1 MSGFGARGFRGA
13 GAFGRRGL
21 LSGLRLFASER
32 LAGRALFAVSVSALG
47 SSIYFSL
54 GVVAGEAL
62 GLTPLAFMV
71 AGALFVITMMTYLEV
86 SSLHVERGGASMFAR
101 YAFNELWSFVAGWA
115 IVLDY
120 LIVMAIAAFSVSHY
134 LAAFWAGAGRPG
146 FELAIAAA
154 VLAYVAWTNVR
165 GLTSDRLAY
174 ALRIVLLN
182 LALGVVGT
190 TVGLLLFFDPALIVD
205 SIELG
210 SAPRFDDLIFAV
222 VIASLAFTGIEAAS
236 GLAGEVRVTRRGL
249 RRFLLATTIVALLV
263 FLGISVVALVAVPV
277 RAGATELGGR
287 YIEAPVLGIVS
298 AYRPDWLREGFR
310 YAVGGIAALALVQAV
325 NVNMLGL
332 SRLAYS
338 LALNRQIPF
347 TLGRLHRSHS
357 TPWIVIVLAAL
368 LAFALT
374 ATSSIRVLAG
384 IFAFGAMLTF
394 TIAHVSLIV
403 LRFREPGRRPGF
415 RVPLSIP
422 VGKGSVPI
430 PAAIGAL
437 LSFAAWV
444 SVVVL
449 QGWALI
455 VGGVWMVAGIALYV
469 LYRRSQ
475 DESLTERYTVPAQA
489 LQGERDVEY
498 GSILVPIFGGP
509 LDDDIV
515 GTAGRLA
522 AEEGDEGEGATIDAI
537 FVLEMPMSLP
547 LDARVPDDRV
557 ADARRALARAKEV
570 GEEYDG
576 VEVYTAMIRS
586 RSPGATIVD
595 EARRRGVEAI
605 VLAADEPAQMRGGGL
620 LGGRG
625 ALRGRALGEMTR
637 YVVEKAPCRVILTAP
652 APEDVPR
659 GARRHA
665 GSAVGA
671 DGDGDGSAATPATD
685 QGGAS

>member
-21 LSGLRLFASER
+21 VTGRRVFAGTGLS
-32 LAGRALFAVSVSALG
+32 GRALFAVSVTALG

-62 GLTPLAFMV
+62 GLTPLVFLI
-71 AGALFVITMMTYLEV
+71 AGAFFVVTLMTYLEV

-154 VLAYVAWTNVR
+154 VLAWVAFTNVR
-165 GLTSDRLAY
+165 GLTADRLAS
-174 ALRIVLLN
+174 ALRVVLLN
-182 LALGVVGT
+182 LALGAAGT
-190 TVGLLLFFDPALIVD
+190 AVGLFLFFDPALIVD
-205 SIELG
+205 SIDLG
-210 SAPRFDDLIFAV
+210 VAPRVRDLIFAV
-222 VIASLAFTGIEAAS
+222 VIASLAFTGIEATS
-236 GLAGEVRVTRRGL
+236 GLAGDVRVNRRGL
-249 RRFLLATTIVALLV
+249 HRFLVVTGIVSMLV

-287 YIEAPVLGIVS
+287 YLEAPVLGIVS
-298 AYRPDWLREGFR
+298 AYQPEWLRDGFR

-338 LALNRQIPF
+338 LAVNRQIPF
-347 TLGRLHRSHS
+347 TLGRLHARHS
-357 TPWIVIVLAAL
+357 TPWIVVVLGAL
-368 LAFALT
+368 LAFVLA
-374 ATSSIRVLAG
+374 ATSSIRFLAG

-403 LRFREPGRRPGF
+403 LRFREPGRRPGY

-422 VGKGSVPI
+422 VGRGSIPI

-437 LSFAAWV
+437 ASFAAWI

-449 QGWALI
+449 HGGALV
-455 VGGVWMVAGIALYV
+455 VGGLWMLGGLLLYV

-489 LQGERDVEY
+489 LQGERDVQY

-522 AEEGDEGEGATIDAI
+522 AEEGEEGEGATIDAI
-537 FVLEMPMSLP
+537 YVMEMPMSLP

-557 ADARRALARAKEV
+557 AGARRALARAKEV

-576 VEVYTAMIRS
+576 VEVYTAMVRS

-625 ALRGRALGEMTR
+625 PRGRSLGEMTKQ
-637 YVVEKAPCRVILTAP
+637 VVEKAPCRVILTAP
-652 APEDVPR
+652 APEDMPR
-659 GARRHA
+659 GER
-665 GSAVGA
+665 SASRA
-671 DGDGDGSAATPATD
+671 PLA
-685 QGGAS
+685 Q

>member
-21 LSGLRLFASER
+21 LSGRQVFAGTGLS
-32 LAGRALFAVSVSALG
+32 GRALFAVSVTALG

-62 GLTPLAFMV
+62 GLTPLAFLI
-71 AGALFVITMMTYLEV
+71 AGAFFVITLMTYLEV

-101 YAFNELWSFVAGWA
+101 YAFDELWSFVAGWA

-154 VLAYVAWTNVR
+154 VLAYVAFSNIR
-165 GLTSDRLAY
+165 GLGPDRLVA

-182 LALGVVGT
+182 LALGVAGT
-190 TVGLLLFFDPALIVD
+190 LVGLWLFFDPAVIVD
-205 SIELG
+205 SVDVG
-210 SAPRFDDLIFAV
+210 VAPRTSDLIFAS
-222 VIASLAFTGIEAAS
+222 VIASLAFTGIEATS
-236 GLAGEVRVTRRGL
+236 GLAGEVRVTRAGL
-249 RRFLLATTIVALLV
+249 RRFLLATGAVGILV
-263 FLGISVVALVAVPV
+263 FIGISVVALVAVPV
-277 RAGATELGGR
+277 RGGATELGTR
-287 YIEAPVLGIVS
+287 YVEAPVLGIVS
-298 AYRPDWLREGFR
+298 AYEPQWLREGFR
-310 YAVGGIAALALVQAV
+310 YAVGGIASLALVQAV

-338 LALNRQIPF
+338 LAVNRQIPY
-347 TLGRLHRSHS
+347 TLGRLHARHS
-357 TPWIVIVLAAL
+357 TPWIVVVVGAL
-368 LAFALT
+368 LAFALA
-374 ATSSIRVLAG
+374 ATSSIRFLAG

-403 LRFREPGRRPGF
+403 LRFREPGRRPGY

-422 VGKGSVPI
+422 IGRGSIPI

-437 LSFAAWV
+437 ASFAAWV
-444 SVVVL
+444 SVLVL
-449 QGWALI
+449 QTGALI
-455 VGGVWMVAGIALYV
+455 VGGVWMVGGVLLYIS
-469 LYRRSQ
+469 YRLSQ

-489 LQGERDVEY
+489 LQGERHVEY
-498 GSILVPIFGGP
+498 GSILVPVFGGA

-522 AEEGDEGEGATIDAI
+522 AEEGDDGDAATIDAI
-537 FVLEMPMSLP
+537 YVIEMPMSLP
-547 LDARVPDDRV
+547 LDARVPDERV
-557 ADARRALARAKEV
+557 AKARRALARAKEV

-576 VEVYTAMIRS
+576 VEVYTAMVRS
-586 RSPGATIVD
+586 RSPGATIVE

-605 VLAADEPAQMRGGGL
+605 VLAADVPAQMGGGGL
-620 LGGRG
+620 LGGRRSS
-625 ALRGRALGEMTR
+625 RGRALGEMTKH
-637 YVVEKAPCRVILTAP
+637 VVEKAPCRVILTAP
-652 APEDVPR
+652 APEDTPR
-659 GARRHA
+659 GERPASR
-665 GSAVGA
+665 VG
-671 DGDGDGSAATPATD
+671 PA
-685 QGGAS
+685 Q

>member
-1 MSGFGARGFRGA
+1 MSGFDARGFRAA
-13 GAFGRRGL
+13 GAVGRGL
-21 LSGLRLFASER
+21 LNSQRLFAGSG
-32 LAGRALFAVSVSALG
+32 LSGRALFAVSMTGLG

-62 GLTPLAFMV
+62 GLTPLAFLI
-71 AGALFVITMMTYLEV
+71 AGAFFVVTLMTYLEV

-134 LAAFWAGAGRPG
+134 LAAFWSSAGRAG
-146 FELAIAAA
+146 FELVIAAA
-154 VLAYVAWTNVR
+154 VLAYVAFSNVR
-165 GLTSDRLAY
+165 GLSSDRLVS

-182 LALGVVGT
+182 LALGAAGT
-190 TVGLLLFFDPALIVD
+190 LVGLWLLYDPALILD
-205 SIELG
+205 SIDIG
-210 SAPRFDDLIFAV
+210 VAPRVSDLLFAC
-222 VIASLAFTGIEAAS
+222 VIASLAFTGIEATS
-236 GLAGEVRVTRRGL
+236 GLAGDVRVNRQGL
-249 RRFLLATTIVALLV
+249 RRFLVATGAVGILV

-287 YIEAPVLGIVS
+287 YLEAPVLGIVS
-298 AYRPDWLREGFR
+298 AYEPQWLRESFR
-310 YAVGGIAALALVQAV
+310 YAVGGIASLALVQAV

-338 LALNRQIPF
+338 LAVNRQIPY
-347 TLGRLHRSHS
+347 TLGRLHARNS
-357 TPWIVIVLAAL
+357 TPWIVIVIGAL
-368 LAFALT
+368 LAFLLA
-374 ATSSIRVLAG
+374 ATSSLRFLAG

-403 LRFREPGRRPGF
+403 LRFREPGRRPGY

-422 VGKGSVPI
+422 VGRGSIPI

-437 LSFAAWV
+437 ASFAAWI
-444 SVVVL
+444 SVLVL
-449 QGWALI
+449 QTGALI
-455 VGGVWMVAGIALYV
+455 VGGVWMVGGIVLYV

-522 AEEGDEGEGATIDAI
+522 AEEGDEGEAATIDALYVI
-537 FVLEMPMSLP
+537 EMPMALP
-547 LDARVPDDRV
+547 LDARLPDDRV
-557 ADARRALARAKEV
+557 AEARRALARAKEV

-576 VEVYTAMIRS
+576 VEVYTAMVRS

-605 VLAADEPAQMRGGGL
+605 VLAADEPAQRGGGGL

-625 ALRGRALGEMTR
+625 ALRGRALGEMTKH
-637 YVVEKAPCRVILTAP
+637 VVEKAPCRVILTAP
-652 APEDVPR
+652 APEDTPR
-659 GARRHA
+659 ERPAPRARLAR
-665 GSAVGA
+665 
-671 DGDGDGSAATPATD
+671 
-685 QGGAS
+685 